1 MENLKIERTLRNS
14 LNLFLITKNTL
25 TPIILI
31 KQNLTRTMGYTSLV
45 IFPDGDMA
53 WKPEE
58 GEKIANIL
66 LNSEFNLIKNAGH
79 YIQEDAGEEVAE
91 IIVQFLKRND

>member
-1 MENLKIERTLRNS
+1 
-14 LNLFLITKNTL
+14 
-25 TPIILI
+25 
-31 KQNLTRTMGYTSLV
+31 
-45 IFPDGDMA
+45 MA